1 MTDNQN
7 LALWNKVSRVPKE
20 HLKGFTRGGG
30 FKGTAIKPMWSIHT
44 MTEQFGPCG
53 EGWGIGKPDFTVVP
67 SENETLV
74 YCTVSVWHGKP
85 SNLVYGVGGDK
96 VRAQF
101 SSGPKNDDEAFKKA
115 FTDAITNAL
124 KHIGVGAD
132 IHMGLWDGN
141 KYVDETPEDAPQR
154 PIDPRTPINSN
165 GTPAQPL
172 KRDEARALFKTLKGL
187 LVTCNTDGEVM
198 QFEHDNGPQIELLG
212 DWKVHID
219 NAITQHRA
227 AIADAQGKAA

>member
-1 MTDNQN
+1 VTDNAN

-44 MTEQFGPCG
+44 MTEHFGPCG

-67 SENETLV
+67 SDNETLV

-85 SNLVYGVGGDK
+85 SNMVYGVGGDK
-96 VRAQF
+96 VRATF
-101 SSGPKNDDEAFKKA
+101 SSGAKNDDEAFKKA
-115 FTDAITNAL
+115 FTDAITNAF

-141 KYVDETPEDAPQR
+141 KYVDETPEPEPQ
-154 PIDPRTPINSN
+154 PIERKSGDRSPIV
-165 GTPAQPL
+165 
-172 KRDEARALFKTLKGL
+172 RAAYEVLDKTL
-187 LVTCNTDGEVM
+187 N
-198 QFEHDNGPQIELLG
+198 QISQTGNLDDLKVFWNDPNNKETILNLPA
-212 DWKVHID
+212 DWKAMLTAKKDEIKEQL
-219 NAITQHRA
+219 TE
-227 AIADAQGKAA
+227 KAA

>member
-1 MTDNQN
+1 MTDNAN

-44 MTEQFGPCG
+44 MTEHFGPCG
-53 EGWGIGKPDFTVVP
+53 EGWGIGKPDFTVVQ
-67 SENETLV
+67 SDNETLV

-85 SNLVYGVGGDK
+85 SNMVYGVGGDK
-96 VRAQF
+96 VRATF
-101 SSGPKNDDEAFKKA
+101 SSGAKNDDEAFKKA

-141 KYVDETPEDAPQR
+141 KYVDETPEPVAMPAA
-154 PIDPRTPINSN
+154 N
-165 GTPAQPL
+165 GTPGASKAASRTDYDRISKAFQNATGMQALTKVYQDNVATIDAMPPDWVEL
-172 KRDEARALFKTLKGL
+172 LRIEYSDRAKELKGNL
-187 LVTCNTDGEVM
+187 
-198 QFEHDNGPQIELLG
+198 
-212 DWKVHID
+212 
-219 NAITQHRA
+219 A
-227 AIADAQGKAA
+227 A

>member
-1 MTDNQN
+1 MTDNAN

-44 MTEQFGPCG
+44 MTEHFGPCG

-67 SENETLV
+67 SDNETLV

-85 SNLVYGVGGDK
+85 SNMVYGVGGDK
-96 VRAQF
+96 VRATF
-101 SSGPKNDDEAFKKA
+101 SSGAKNDDEAFKKA

-141 KYVDETPEDAPQR
+141 KYVDETPEPVAMPAA
-154 PIDPRTPINSN
+154 N
-165 GTPAQPL
+165 GTPGAS
-172 KRDEARALFKTLKGL
+172 KAANRGEYDR
-187 LVTCNTDGEVM
+187 LVRE
-198 QFEHDNGPQIELLG
+198 IR
-212 DWKVHID
+212 
-219 NAITQHRA
+219 NAN
-227 AIADAQGKAA
+227 GKAALEKIYKDNITEIDALPPDFLDELRIEYNDRLSELKQKAAA